1 TKLRASEHDCQD
13 LCSCN
18 LEILLNDLKPLL
30 QQKDRK
36 SAEYVQNKLEQL
48 LDTIENYYDSFS
60 ILEKEM
66 CDLDLQGVLFSIIAL
81 APTQYDDVSIGNRIK
96 LTAIEILVYL
106 TTLGN
111 ILVKTIANKKS
122 VEVIADQLYDL
133 QGRVYI
139 SKVFDDTKLQVQKKM
154 KRDWILIALA
164 LVRSKHC
171 DKSLFLTEKWN
182 GIFRRFKAYEKDKF
196 DSEMSSLILAY
207 ILEGNTFISYI
218 QESGIC
224 YVDFV
229 KPFLTHS
236 IVHATISFPSSRVK
250 LEIKAYFEGLAQ
262 LASIEHAAAK
272 KIIGAKLSHLNE
284 IVLELDDSILHRAH
298 SIFVKNILT
307 QNISDKSDY
316 SMCTDSTEEIKY
328 VQQLPAVSEK
338 WEIESTSSRQYS
350 CYEKEISAY
359 IQVVDEKYAVPASH
373 EEIQVSSDE
382 LTQDLYNNGQA
393 NTDTTEETSSDNT
406 YREEKDTSCDTLSTT
421 DNEGIE
427 AHYEDI
433 EFSLKKEDSASDSSQ
448 LGEPLKCDKNEKSKK
463 ILKDSGFSSALQR
476 VTFDGSSSS
485 KQTETL
491 YDRDS
496 TFINYDSYSDD
507 DEETEDALSLSER
520 NIASVLK
527 DLEVPIEAIKV
538 SEEGKES
545 YRSLLKGFMSH
556 DIQVAVKVL
565 KTSSMFGCPNFKEAV
580 LLKTLRHPN
589 IVQILGV
596 VTTSPFYIIME
607 LPELDNL
614 STFLQTEKGQA
625 MKINEISNIN
635 MQIARG
641 MVYLQEKKII
651 HRALTSLNI
660 LIGKEITVKISEFSQ
675 AILLGNKQK
684 IYKSPQG
691 LHFPKI
697 VTAPEA
703 LWKGKFSFKSD
714 VWSFGVI
721 IHFTVT
727 LGRCQLSEKQVE
739 CHFSNQCV
747 SKKRTNVP
755 IEVPTAYLK
764 IMSQC
769 CDPLPDK
776 RPSFHR
782 LKQFFEAL
790 QI

>member
-1 TKLRASEHDCQD
+1 MAPQHGKLKRKHEACIRENFMYLKEHLAANKIADYLFQYNVLTQDDQEEIRSEIAILEKNDCLLKKLLWSGPCNGFDSFMTCLQKYQPPVYERLTKCLKSQSGRRGRLNQLFSRKQNCKTKLQASEHDCQD

-36 SAEYVQNKLEQL
+36 SAEYVQNKLVQL
-48 LDTIENYYDSFS
+48 LDIIENYYDSFS
-60 ILEKEM
+60 ILEQKM

-81 APTQYDDVSIGNRIK
+81 ASTQYDDVSIGNRIK
-96 LTAIEILVYL
+96 LIAIEILVYL

-111 ILVKTIANKKS
+111 ILAKTIANKKS

-139 SKVFDDTKLQVQKKM
+139 TKVFDDTKLQVLKKM

-164 LVRSKHC
+164 LLRSKHC
-171 DKSLFLTEKWN
+171 DKSLFMTEKWN

-207 ILEGNTFISYI
+207 IQEGKTFISYI

-236 IVHATISFPSSRVK
+236 IVHATISFPSSRVR

-272 KIIGAKLSHLNE
+272 KIIGAKLSQLNE
-284 IVLELDDSILHRAH
+284 IVLQLDDSILHRAH

-307 QNISDKSDY
+307 QNISEKPDY

-328 VQQLPAVSEK
+328 MQQLPIINEK
-338 WEIESTSSRQYS
+338 WEVESTSSRQYS
-350 CYEKEISAY
+350 CYEKEIAY
-359 IQVVDEKYAVPASH
+359 IQVVDERYAVPASH
-373 EEIQVSSDE
+373 KEIQLSSDE
-382 LTQDLYNNGQA
+382 LTQDLYNNEQA
-393 NTDTTEETSSDNT
+393 NTNTTEETSSDNT

-433 EFSLKKEDSASDSSQ
+433 EFSLKKEDSTSDSSQ

-463 ILKDSGFSSALQR
+463 ILEDSGFSSALQR
-476 VTFDGSSSS
+476 VTFDGSNSS

-491 YDRDS
+491 CDRDS
-496 TFINYDSYSDD
+496 IFINYDSYSDD
-507 DEETEDALSLSER
+507 DEKAEDALSLSER
-520 NIASVLK
+520 NFASVLK
-527 DLEVPIEAIKV
+527 DLEVPMEAIKV

-545 YRSLLKGFMSH
+545 YRSLLKGLMSH

-596 VTTSPFYIIME
+596 VTTNPFYIIME

-614 STFLQTEKGQA
+614 STFLQTEKGQG

-635 MQIARG
+635 MQIAQ
-641 MVYLQEKKII
+641 VWYIFKK
-651 HRALTSLNI
+651 
-660 LIGKEITVKISEFSQ
+660 K
-675 AILLGNKQK
+675 
-684 IYKSPQG
+684 KS
-691 LHFPKI
+691 
-697 VTAPEA
+697 
-703 LWKGKFSFKSD
+703 
-714 VWSFGVI
+714 
-721 IHFTVT
+721 FTE
-727 LGRCQLSEKQVE
+727 L
-739 CHFSNQCV
+739 
-747 SKKRTNVP
+747 
-755 IEVPTAYLK
+755 
-764 IMSQC
+764 
-769 CDPLPDK
+769 
-776 RPSFHR
+776 
-782 LKQFFEAL
+782 
-790 QI
+790 